1 MLAAAIG
8 LSFRHERA
16 KGAQVRT
23 VFAGGRVFDGT
34 GAAVAEADVAVVDG
48 RIVEVGVGLDG
59 DEQIDVG
66 GSTLLPGLFDTHVHV
81 MFGHVDFW
89 RLMQEPFS
97 YRFYDAIRNLDATL
111 RVGITTVRDAGGAD
125 LGVKQALEE
134 GIVRGPRV
142 QISITMLSQTG
153 GHGDGWLP
161 SGAQADVFPA
171 YPGVPD
177 SIVDG
182 PDEIR
187 RRVRELVRAGA
198 EVIKIATSG
207 GVLSPRDKP
216 QQPGFDVEEI
226 EAIVAEARAAGLWV
240 MSHAQSTV
248 GIKHAVRAGV
258 RSIEHGIYLDDE
270 AIQLM
275 LEHGAYLVP
284 TLVAP
289 LGVIRAADSG
299 APIPEVA
306 VAKAR
311 EVVEAHRDSFRR
323 AAEAGVKVAMGTD
336 AGVVPHGTNL
346 EELEL
351 MADAGMRPEDVLVA
365 TTRTAAEL
373 MGLSRD
379 LGTIEPGKRADLVV
393 VAGDPFDFR
402 ELAGRIERVYQDGR
416 LVAEAAREPAVAAA

>member
-1 MLAAAIG
+1 M
-8 LSFRHERA
+8 
-16 KGAQVRT
+16 RT

-48 RIVEVGVGLDG
+48 RIDEVGVGLDG

-66 GSTLLPGLFDTHVHV
+66 GATLLPGLFDTHVHV
-81 MFGHVDFW
+81 MFGHVDVW

-97 YRFYDAIRNLDATL
+97 YRFYDAIRNLESTL
-111 RVGITTVRDAGGAD
+111 RIGITTVRDAGGAD
-125 LGVKQALEE
+125 LGVKKALEE
-134 GIVRGPRV
+134 GIVGGPRL

-161 SGAQADVFPA
+161 SGGQAQFFPE
-171 YPGVPD
+171 YPGAPG

-187 RRVRELVRAGA
+187 RKVRELVRAGA

-207 GVLSPRDKP
+207 GVLSPTDKP

-226 EAIVAEARAAGLWV
+226 EAIVAEASAAGLWV
-240 MSHAQSTV
+240 MSHAQSID
-248 GIKHAVRAGV
+248 GIKNAVRAGV

-270 AIQLM
+270 AIELM
-275 LEHGAYLVP
+275 LDRGAYLVP

-289 LGVIRAADSG
+289 WGVIRAAEVG
-299 APIPEVA
+299 ASIPEGA
-306 VAKAR
+306 VTKAR
-311 EVVEAHRDSFRR
+311 EVIEAHRDSFRR

-336 AGVVPHGTNL
+336 AGVVPHGSNL
-346 EELEL
+346 EELQL
-351 MADAGMRPEDVLVA
+351 MADGGMSAEDVLIA

-373 MGLSRD
+373 MGLEGE

-393 VAGDPFDFR
+393 VSGDPFDFR
-402 ELAGRIERVYQDGR
+402 DLAGRIERVYQDGR
-416 LVAEAAREPAVAAA
+416 LVVGAAPEPVVAAV

>member
-1 MLAAAIG
+1 
-8 LSFRHERA
+8 
-16 KGAQVRT
+16 VRT

-34 GAAVAEADVAVVDG
+34 GAGVAEADVAVVDG
-48 RIVEVGVGLDG
+48 QIVEVGVGLDG
-59 DEQIDVG
+59 DEQVDVA

-81 MFGHVDFW
+81 MFGHVDVW

-97 YRFYDAIRNLDATL
+97 YRFYDSIRNLEATL
-111 RVGITTVRDAGGAD
+111 RIGITTVRDAGGAD
-125 LGVKQALEE
+125 LGVKRALEE

-161 SGAQADVFPA
+161 SGAQAEIFPA
-171 YPGVPD
+171 YPGVPT

-187 RRVRELVRAGA
+187 RKVRELVRAGA

-207 GVLSPRDKP
+207 GVLSPTDKP

-226 EAIVAEARAAGLWV
+226 EAVVAEARAAGLWV
-240 MSHAQSTV
+240 MSHAQSTE
-248 GIKHAVRAGV
+248 GIKNAVRAGV

-275 LEHGAYLVP
+275 LDHGAYLVP

-289 LGVIRAADSG
+289 VGVIKAAEAG
-299 APIPEVA
+299 AGIPEGA
-306 VAKAR
+306 VSKAR
-311 EVVEAHRDSFRR
+311 EVIDAHRDSFRR

-346 EELEL
+346 DELQL
-351 MADAGMRPEDVLVA
+351 MADGGMSPEDVLVA

-373 MGLSRD
+373 MGLSRT

-393 VAGDPFDFR
+393 VSGDPLDFR
-402 ELAGRIERVYQDGR
+402 DLAGRIERVYQDGV
-416 LVAEAAREPAVAAA
+416 LVAGAAPEPVAAAV

>member
-1 MLAAAIG
+1 
-8 LSFRHERA
+8 
-16 KGAQVRT
+16 VRT

-34 GAAVAEADVAVVDG
+34 GAGVAEADVAVVDG
-48 RIVEVGVGLDG
+48 QIVEVGVGLEG
-59 DEQIDVG
+59 DEQVDVA

-81 MFGHVDFW
+81 MFGHVDVW

-97 YRFYDAIRNLDATL
+97 YRFYDAIRNLEATL
-111 RVGITTVRDAGGAD
+111 RIGITTVRDAGGAD
-125 LGVKQALEE
+125 LGVKRALEE
-134 GIVRGPRV
+134 GIVRGPRL

-161 SGAQADVFPA
+161 SGAQAEIFPA
-171 YPGVPD
+171 YPGVPT

-187 RRVRELVRAGA
+187 RKVRELVRAGA

-207 GVLSPRDKP
+207 GVLSPTDKP

-240 MSHAQSTV
+240 MSHAQSTE
-248 GIKHAVRAGV
+248 GIKNAVRAGV

-275 LEHGAYLVP
+275 LDHGAYLVP

-289 LGVIRAADSG
+289 VGVIKAAEAG
-299 APIPEVA
+299 AGIPEGA
-306 VAKAR
+306 VSKAR
-311 EVVEAHRDSFRR
+311 EVIDAHRDSFRR

-346 EELEL
+346 DELQL
-351 MADAGMRPEDVLVA
+351 MADGGMSPEDVLVA

-373 MGLSRD
+373 MGLSRT

-393 VAGDPFDFR
+393 VSGDPLDLR
-402 ELAGRIERVYQDGR
+402 DLAGRIARVYQDGV
-416 LVAEAAREPAVAAA
+416 LVAGAAPEPVAAAV

>member
-1 MLAAAIG
+1 
-8 LSFRHERA
+8 
-16 KGAQVRT
+16 VRT

-34 GAAVAEADVAVVDG
+34 GAGVAEADVAVVDG
-48 RIVEVGVGLDG
+48 QIVEVGVGLEG
-59 DEQIDVG
+59 DEQVDVA

-81 MFGHVDFW
+81 MFGHVDVW

-97 YRFYDAIRNLDATL
+97 YRFYDAIRNLEATL
-111 RVGITTVRDAGGAD
+111 RIGITTVRDAGGAD
-125 LGVKQALEE
+125 LGVKRALEE
-134 GIVRGPRV
+134 GIVRGPRL

-161 SGAQADVFPA
+161 SGAQAEIFPA
-171 YPGVPD
+171 YPGVPT

-187 RRVRELVRAGA
+187 RKVRELVRAGA

-207 GVLSPRDKP
+207 GVLSPTDKP

-226 EAIVAEARAAGLWV
+226 DAIVAEARAAGLWV
-240 MSHAQSTV
+240 MSHAQSTE
-248 GIKHAVRAGV
+248 GIKNAVRAGV

-275 LEHGAYLVP
+275 LDHGAYLVP

-289 LGVIRAADSG
+289 VGVIKAAEAG
-299 APIPEVA
+299 AGIPEGA
-306 VAKAR
+306 VSKAR
-311 EVVEAHRDSFRR
+311 EVIDAHRDSFRR

-346 EELEL
+346 DELQL
-351 MADAGMRPEDVLVA
+351 MADGGMSPEDVLVA

-373 MGLSRD
+373 MGLSRT

-393 VAGDPFDFR
+393 VSGDPFDFGD
-402 ELAGRIERVYQDGR
+402 LAGRIARVYQDGV
-416 LVAEAAREPAVAAA
+416 LVAGAAPEPVAAAV

>member
-1 MLAAAIG
+1 L
-8 LSFRHERA
+8 
-16 KGAQVRT
+16 RT

-48 RIVEVGVGLDG
+48 RIAEVGVGLDG
-59 DEQIDVG
+59 DEQIDVA

-81 MFGHVDFW
+81 MFGHVDVW
-89 RLMQEPFS
+89 KLMQEPFS
-97 YRFYDAIRNLDATL
+97 FRFYDAIRNLEATL

-125 LGVKQALEE
+125 LGVKRALEE

-161 SGAQADVFPA
+161 SGAESVLFTE
-171 YPGVPD
+171 YPGSPG

-182 PDEIR
+182 PDEVR
-187 RRVRELVRAGA
+187 RKVRELVRAGA

-207 GVLSPRDKP
+207 GVLSPTDNP

-248 GIKHAVRAGV
+248 GIKNAVRAGV

-270 AIQLM
+270 AIELM

-289 LGVIRAADSG
+289 LGVINAAEAG
-299 APIPEVA
+299 AGIPEVA
-306 VAKAR
+306 VTKAR
-311 EVVEAHRDSFRR
+311 EVIEAHRDSFRR
-323 AAEAGVKVAMGTD
+323 AVEAGVKVAMGTD
-336 AGVVPHGTNL
+336 AGVIPHGDNL
-346 EELEL
+346 DELQL
-351 MADAGMRPEDVLVA
+351 MADCGMSPEDVLVA
-365 TTRTAAEL
+365 TTRSAAEL
-373 MGLSRD
+373 MGLGRE
-379 LGTIEPGKRADLVV
+379 LGTIESGKRADLVV
-393 VAGDPFDFR
+393 VSGDPFDFR
-402 ELAGRIERVYQDGR
+402 DLARRVARVYQDGR
-416 LVAEAAREPAVAAA
+416 LVAGAASEPVAVTV

>member
-1 MLAAAIG
+1 
-8 LSFRHERA
+8 
-16 KGAQVRT
+16 VRT

-34 GAAVAEADVAVVDG
+34 GAGVAEADVAVVDG
-48 RIVEVGVGLDG
+48 QIVEVGVGLDG
-59 DEQIDVG
+59 DEQVDVA

-81 MFGHVDFW
+81 MFGHVDVW

-97 YRFYDAIRNLDATL
+97 YRFYDAIRNLEATL
-111 RVGITTVRDAGGAD
+111 RIGITTVRDAGGAD
-125 LGVKQALEE
+125 LGVKRALEE
-134 GIVRGPRV
+134 GIVRGPRL

-161 SGAQADVFPA
+161 SGAQAEIFPA
-171 YPGVPD
+171 YPGVPT

-187 RRVRELVRAGA
+187 RKVRELVRAGA

-207 GVLSPRDKP
+207 GVLSPTDKP

-226 EAIVAEARAAGLWV
+226 DAIVAEARAAGLWV
-240 MSHAQSTV
+240 MSHAQSTE
-248 GIKHAVRAGV
+248 GIKNAVRAGV

-275 LEHGAYLVP
+275 LDHGAYLVP

-289 LGVIRAADSG
+289 VGVIKAAEAG
-299 APIPEVA
+299 AGIPEGA
-306 VAKAR
+306 VSKAR
-311 EVVEAHRDSFRR
+311 EVIDAHRDSFRR

-346 EELEL
+346 DELQL
-351 MADAGMRPEDVLVA
+351 MADGGMSPEDVLVA

-373 MGLSRD
+373 MGLSRT

-393 VAGDPFDFR
+393 VSGDPLDFR
-402 ELAGRIERVYQDGR
+402 DLAGRIARVYQDGV
-416 LVAEAAREPAVAAA
+416 LVAGAAPEPVAAAV